1 MSLAVQRSIYW
12 VGLPASITGDR
23 DSRLTASQMRALCT
37 YLQAKLKLSV
47 AYHPQTDG
55 TSERFHSTMLQMIR
69 AHVSDNHKD
78 WSEHIPALL
87 YAYHNTVHTATSYTP
102 HMVLFGWSPRDLRA
116 PLFAGQFEDSAVDSG
131 AADINVWQ
139 RDRAH
144 ALRKAQVSLESAR

>member
-87 YAYHNTVHTATSYTP
+87 YAYHNTVHTATSHTP
-102 HMVLFGWSPRDLRA
+102 HMVPFRWSPRDLRA
-116 PLFAGQFEDSAVDSG
+116 PLFAGQSEDSEVDSG
-131 AADINVWQ
+131 DADINVWLQ
-139 RDRAH
+139 DRAH
-144 ALRKAQVSLESAR
+144 VLRKAQVSL